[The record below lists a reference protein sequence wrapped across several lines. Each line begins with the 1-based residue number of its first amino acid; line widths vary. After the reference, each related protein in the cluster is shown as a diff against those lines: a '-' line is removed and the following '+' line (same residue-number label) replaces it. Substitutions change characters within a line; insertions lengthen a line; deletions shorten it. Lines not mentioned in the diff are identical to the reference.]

1 MAMAWPH
8 VCTETYEAQACV
20 QEEVHFVEQ
29 PAYLAQ
35 SVERTAL
42 NRVVGGSSPPV
53 GVPFFSFPPPLENTQ
68 HNNIIYIKHWIYIH
82 TNSLVLPMHMGIL
95 VFCFVPT
102 VLTFMTLS
110 QHTSSSLHF

>member
-42 NRVVGGSSPPV
+42 NRVVGGSSPPF
-53 GVPFFSFPPPLENTQ
+53 GTLFS
-68 HNNIIYIKHWIYIH
+68 KHY
-82 TNSLVLPMHMGIL
+82 
-95 VFCFVPT
+95 PT
-102 VLTFMTLS
+102 PDI
-110 QHTSSSLHF
+110 Q